1 MTTAFVS
8 EFTGGCML
16 RINENNQRI
25 SQCIDLLNED
35 EIWYRPNT
43 QLVSI
48 GNLVV
53 HLCGN
58 IRQYIISSLGHR
70 PDQRNRDEEF
80 QTTTGPSKTEL
91 KALLNHTIAEA
102 TAIIGQTT
110 PDELLRARS
119 VQGFDLTGIGI
130 VIHVTEHLSYH
141 TGQIAWYTKMLKEKD
156 LGFYAG
162 IDLNTKNKTE

>member
-1 MTTAFVS
+1 MATSFVS
-8 EFTGGCML
+8 EFTSGCIL
-16 RINENNQRI
+16 RINENNRRI
-25 SQCIDLLNED
+25 AQCIDLLNEN
-35 EIWYRPNT
+35 ELWHRPNT

-58 IRQYIISSLGHR
+58 IRQYIISSLGHL
-70 PDQRNRDEEF
+70 PDNRNRDEEF
-80 QTTTGPSKTEL
+80 QITYGLSKTEL
-91 KALLNHTIAEA
+91 LDLLNHTIAQA
-102 TAIIGQTT
+102 TTIIGQTT
-110 PDELLRARS
+110 AEELLRARS

-141 TGQIAWYTKMLKEKD
+141 TGQIAWHTKMLKEKD